1 LQFAHGAD
9 GGSRGL
15 CCVLV
20 LGGGGGG
27 DGGGDGGGGD
37 GGGGEQRCDHDHET
51 ASTAAM
57 SSCAGDRVVRFCSM
71 LKRTMKSR
79 ATSDGARR
87 GILQVLSS
95 RLQSARGDGER

>member
-1 LQFAHGAD
+1 
-9 GGSRGL
+9 
-15 CCVLV
+15 VP
-20 LGGGGGG
+20 
-27 DGGGDGGGGD
+27 
-37 GGGGEQRCDHDHET
+37 ET
-51 ASTAAM
+51 VYE
-57 SSCAGDRVVRFCSM
+57 CEVRFCSM

>member
-1 LQFAHGAD
+1 MFAHGAD

-27 DGGGDGGGGD
+27 DGGGDGGGG
-37 GGGGEQRCDHDHET
+37 EQRCDHDHET
-51 ASTAAM
+51 ARRAAPETVYE
-57 SSCAGDRVVRFCSM
+57 CEVRFCSM

-87 GILQVLSS
+87 VMLHVLSS
-95 RLQSARGDGER
+95 RLQSARSEGVR